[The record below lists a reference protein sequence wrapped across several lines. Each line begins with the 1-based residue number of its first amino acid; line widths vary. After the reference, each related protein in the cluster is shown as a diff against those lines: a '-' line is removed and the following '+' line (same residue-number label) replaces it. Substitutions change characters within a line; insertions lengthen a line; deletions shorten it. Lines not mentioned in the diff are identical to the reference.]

1 MINEKELYVISV
13 DTPASFKWNDKNA
26 QWVKNYLMPKSDLLL
41 PLTNGIGLDLSH
53 LTEDKFTHLC
63 GLLEKTAEGRE
74 LRNKMFKAWRSKKS
88 RDSNNGKKIYTF
100 NLSIDAG
107 IQLKKIA
114 KQAPLNKTLESLIFA
129 GKVSQQDISPL
140 TEKVKQL
147 EAENKTLKKQI
158 STLNDAQAESLI
170 TTDLQV
176 TELAKLE
183 KSQLI
188 KQILILKRKL
198 NSL

>member
-1 MINEKELYVISV
+1 VINEKELYVISV

-114 KQAPLNKTLESLIFA
+114 KQAPLNKTLEALIFA
-129 GKVSQQDISPL
+129 GKTQAKDPEKLQQQI
-140 TEKVKQL
+140 KQL
-147 EAENKTLKKQI
+147 NVENQKLKQEI
-158 STLNDAQAESLI
+158 ETLNNNQADSLI
-170 TTDLQV
+170 SADLHV

-198 NSL
+198 NEG

>member
-1 MINEKELYVISV
+1 MITV
-13 DTPASFKWNDKNA
+13 DTPASFEWNDTNSK
-26 QWVKNYLMPKSDLLL
+26 WVKNYLMPKTTLILS
-41 PLTNGIGLDLSH
+41 LTNGMGLDLSN
-53 LTEDKFTHLC
+53 LTESKFTHFC
-63 GLLEKTAEGRE
+63 ELLEKTAEGRE

-88 RDSNNGKKIYTF
+88 RDSDNGKKMYTF

-114 KQAPLNKTLESLIFA
+114 KQAPLNKTLETLIFA
-129 GKVSQQDISPL
+129 GKTQAKDPEKLQQQI
-140 TEKVKQL
+140 KQL
-147 EAENKTLKKQI
+147 NAENQKLKQEI
-158 STLNDAQAESLI
+158 ETLNNDQADSLI
-170 TTDLQV
+170 SSDLQV

-198 NSL
+198 FSS

>member
-1 MINEKELYVISV
+1 MITV
-13 DTPASFKWNDKNA
+13 DTPASFEWNDTNSK
-26 QWVKNYLMPKSDLLL
+26 WVKNYLMPKTTLILS
-41 PLTNGIGLDLSH
+41 LTNGMGLDLSN
-53 LTEDKFTHLC
+53 LTESKFTHFC
-63 GLLEKTAEGRE
+63 ELLEKTAEGRE

-88 RDSNNGKKIYTF
+88 RDSDNGKKMYTF

-114 KQAPLNKTLESLIFA
+114 KQAPLNKTLETLIFA
-129 GKVSQQDISPL
+129 GKTQAKDPEKLQQQI
-140 TEKVKQL
+140 KQL
-147 EAENKTLKKQI
+147 NAENQKLKQEI
-158 STLNDAQAESLI
+158 ETLNNDQADSLI
-170 TTDLQV
+170 SSDLQV

-198 NSL
+198 AI

>member
-1 MINEKELYVISV
+1 MITV
-13 DTPASFKWNDKNA
+13 DTPASFEWNDTNSK
-26 QWVKNYLMPKSDLLL
+26 WVKNYLMPKTTLILS
-41 PLTNGIGLDLSH
+41 LTNGMGLDLSN
-53 LTEDKFTHLC
+53 LTESKFTHFC
-63 GLLEKTAEGRE
+63 ELLEKTAEGRE

-88 RDSNNGKKIYTF
+88 RDSDNGKKMYTF

-114 KQAPLNKTLESLIFA
+114 KQAPLNKTLETLIFA
-129 GKVSQQDISPL
+129 GKTQAKDPEKLQQQI
-140 TEKVKQL
+140 KQL
-147 EAENKTLKKQI
+147 NVENQKLKQEI
-158 STLNDAQAESLI
+158 ETLNNDQADSLI
-170 TTDLQV
+170 SADLQV

-198 NSL
+198 NEG

>member
-1 MINEKELYVISV
+1 MITV
-13 DTPASFKWNDKNA
+13 DTPASFEWNDINSK
-26 QWVKNYLMPKSDLLL
+26 WVKNYLMPKTTLILS
-41 PLTNGIGLDLSH
+41 LTNGMGLDLSN
-53 LTEDKFTHLC
+53 LTESKFTHFC
-63 GLLEKTAEGRE
+63 ELLEKTAEGRE

-88 RDSNNGKKIYTF
+88 RDSDNGKKMYTF

-114 KQAPLNKTLESLIFA
+114 KQAPLNKTLETLIFA
-129 GKVSQQDISPL
+129 GKTQAKDPDKLQQQI
-140 TEKVKQL
+140 KQL
-147 EAENKTLKKQI
+147 NLENQKLKQEI
-158 STLNDAQAESLI
+158 DAVNDEQAESLI
-170 TTDLQV
+170 SADLQV

-198 NSL
+198 AI

>member
-1 MINEKELYVISV
+1 MITV
-13 DTPASFKWNDKNA
+13 DTPASFEWNDTNSK
-26 QWVKNYLMPKSDLLL
+26 WVKNYLMPKTTLILS
-41 PLTNGIGLDLSH
+41 LTNGMGLDLSN
-53 LTEDKFTHLC
+53 LTESKFTHFC
-63 GLLEKTAEGRE
+63 ELLEKTAEGRE

-88 RDSNNGKKIYTF
+88 RDSDNGKKMYTF

-114 KQAPLNKTLESLIFA
+114 KQAPLNKTLETLIFA
-129 GKVSQQDISPL
+129 GKTQAKDPEKLQQQI
-140 TEKVKQL
+140 KQL
-147 EAENKTLKKQI
+147 NVENQKLKQEI
-158 STLNDAQAESLI
+158 ETLNNDQADSLI
-170 TTDLQV
+170 SSDLQV

-198 NSL
+198 FPS